1 MCTLGSFIDF
11 QFNIKYSMSF
21 REEMMANSTMYLGGQ
36 AQGNKT
42 NISTT
47 FDSHYVREKVWKTLY
62 NYSNV
67 EYSNKDTGAKQDEK

>member
-1 MCTLGSFIDF
+1 
-11 QFNIKYSMSF
+11 
-21 REEMMANSTMYLGGQ
+21 MANSTMYLGGQ